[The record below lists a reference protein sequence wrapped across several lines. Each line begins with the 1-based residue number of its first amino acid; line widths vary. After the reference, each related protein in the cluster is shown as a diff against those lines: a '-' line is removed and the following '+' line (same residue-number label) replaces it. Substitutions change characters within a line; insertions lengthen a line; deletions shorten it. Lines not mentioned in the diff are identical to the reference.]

1 VRPVKIPLR
10 DAGAISIGIE
20 LVVSVVLGLLAG
32 AWLDRRFGTG
42 PWLTLLGI
50 AIGSAAG
57 FRSLLQ
63 YTRRAAARMERED
76 AAEEAAKKPTASDAN
91 ADAAAATDDEARDPE
106 KP

>member
-1 VRPVKIPLR
+1 VKIPLR

-20 LVVSVVLGLLAG
+20 LVVSVILGLVAG

-50 AIGSAAG
+50 VVGSAAG

-63 YTRRAAARMERED
+63 YTRRAAAREERED
-76 AAEEAAKKPTASDAN
+76 REREAKEQREDRSNDSTPSD
-91 ADAAAATDDEARDPE
+91 EQ
-106 KP
+106 K

>member
-1 VRPVKIPLR
+1 MKIPLR

-50 AIGSAAG
+50 VIGSAAG
-57 FRSLLQ
+57 FRSLLK
-63 YTRRAAARMERED
+63 YTQRAAARQERED
-76 AAEEAAKKPTASDAN
+76 AAEEAAKKPSAATTTDATT
-91 ADAAAATDDEARDPE
+91 ATDDEARDPE